1 MGMKPSFGVVAL
13 VSAIL
18 SLAPFAKSAPLT
30 GGPHDN
36 DPDVL
41 EIRQY
46 RLTMDKV
53 EKAAAATEQ
62 VSALMASKP
71 DLKKKADAEND
82 DDATI
87 DQKAKRFDTQ
97 FPEATAIIHKNGLST
112 REYIVVSLALF
123 NDMMMVGMKMQGAI
137 KEYPPNSV
145 TPENAA
151 FIEQNF
157 DRLKALSRKMTAHD
171 GDQEN

>member
-1 MGMKPSFGVVAL
+1 MSMKPSFGVVAL

-18 SLAPFAKSAPLT
+18 ALAPFATSAPLA

-36 DPDVL
+36 DPDLL

-46 RLTMDKV
+46 HLTMDKV
-53 EKAAAATEQ
+53 EKTATATEQ
-62 VSALMASKP
+62 VNALLAGNP
-71 DLKKKADAEND
+71 GLKKKVDAESD
-82 DDATI
+82 DDASI
-87 DQKAKRFDTQ
+87 DQKAKQFDTK
-97 FPEATAIIHKNGLST
+97 FPEATAIIHSNGLST
-112 REYIVVSLALF
+112 REYLVVSMALL

-151 FIEQNF
+151 FVQQNF
-157 DRLKALSRKMTAHD
+157 DKLKALSRKMTPH

>member
-1 MGMKPSFGVVAL
+1 MKPSFGMAAL
-13 VSAIL
+13 VNAIL
-18 SLAPFAKSAPLT
+18 ALAPVATSAPLA

-36 DPDVL
+36 DPDLL

-53 EKAAAATEQ
+53 EKTATATEQ
-62 VSALMASKP
+62 VNALLASNP
-71 DLKKKADAEND
+71 GLKKKVDAESD
-82 DDATI
+82 DDASI
-87 DQKAKRFDTQ
+87 DQKAKQFDTK
-97 FPEATAIIHKNGLST
+97 FPEATAIIHSNGLST
-112 REYIVVSLALF
+112 REYIVVSMALL

-151 FIEQNF
+151 FVQQNF
-157 DRLKALSRKMTAHD
+157 DKLKALSRKMTPH

>member
-1 MGMKPSFGVVAL
+1 MKPSFGVVAL

-18 SLAPFAKSAPLT
+18 SLAPFAKSVPLT

-53 EKAAAATEQ
+53 EKAATATEQ
-62 VSALMASKP
+62 VGALMASNP
-71 DLKKKADAEND
+71 ELKKKADAESD
-82 DDATI
+82 DDASI
-87 DQKAKRFDTQ
+87 DQKAKQFDTK
-97 FPEATAIIHKNGLST
+97 FPEATAIVHRNGLST
-112 REYIVVSLALF
+112 REYIVISLALL

-137 KEYPPNSV
+137 KEYPANSV

-151 FIEQNF
+151 FVEQNF
-157 DRLKALSRKMTAHD
+157 DKLKVLARRMAPHD